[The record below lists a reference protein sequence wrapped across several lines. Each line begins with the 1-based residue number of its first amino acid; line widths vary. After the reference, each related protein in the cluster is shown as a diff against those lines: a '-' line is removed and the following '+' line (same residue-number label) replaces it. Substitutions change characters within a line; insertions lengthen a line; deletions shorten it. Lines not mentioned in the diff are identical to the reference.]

1 MSSIEIV
8 AVVFGFLC
16 VFFTIRENIWCWPT
30 GLVQVFLY
38 IFVFYDAKLYSDVI
52 LHIIYVFMQF
62 YGWYFWLHGGRERDE
77 AKVTTMNGNWQVA
90 SLLLSIAATLALGHF
105 MATRTDAS
113 FPYADAFTTAF
124 SLAAQWLMSRKKLE
138 SWFFWI
144 AVDVVAIWV
153 YYSKALHLT
162 AGLYTAFL
170 VMAIIGLLSWKKSW
184 TADQIENDA
193 ELPEPA
199 V

>member
-1 MSSIEIV
+1 MSPIEIV
-8 AVVFGFLC
+8 AVIFGFLC

-77 AKVTTMNGNWQVA
+77 AKVTTMSGNWQVA
-90 SLLLSIAATLALGHF
+90 SILLSIAATLALGHF

-170 VMAIIGLLSWKKSW
+170 IMAVIGLLSWKKSW
-184 TADQIENDA
+184 SEDQYETPI
-193 ELPEPA
+193 PEPA
-199 V
+199 A